1 MFSVIGGKSFVV
13 EAVELCA
20 YYHYLISFLSFHPED
35 GNETMCTYI
44 RTTYGGVRLGC
55 HVITLTNGMDLLITA
70 AVLLQ

>member
-1 MFSVIGGKSFVV
+1 MNVHTLAS
-13 EAVELCA
+13 LPDPT
-20 YYHYLISFLSFHPED
+20 LTED
-35 GNETMCTYI
+35 GNETIRTYI

>member
-1 MFSVIGGKSFVV
+1 MNVRTLAS
-13 EAVELCA
+13 LPDPT
-20 YYHYLISFLSFHPED
+20 LTED
-35 GNETMCTYI
+35 GNETIRTYI